1 MNSTR
6 QRPTR
11 ATSQAALGKAIA
23 DNYTDSAGLADL
35 VRSHSL
41 IELMDE
47 SAYVIAAGELGQLVK
62 TMTLVNIFARVLRAA
77 DIYRT
82 AAISSADFGALV
94 RLRDGDPDFEWKSQI
109 HDFHRTHWQLLDNIG
124 AATDVVGLGEVV
136 DSYSI
141 YELDNRISRLNQAR
155 DHVASM
161 RQFTELAQEALREG
175 SSIDLSQLEKSLA
188 LMDRVFVE
196 SDEARDYIATQ
207 FPAATL
213 AMGTIARDFRLGV
226 FDATDQLDA
235 LNTAA
240 LNVGFHMRVIRERVS
255 RDIAY
260 GHLVRTGALEE
271 GKRHG

>member
-11 ATSQAALGKAIA
+11 ATSQEALGKAIA
-23 DNYTDSAGLADL
+23 DHYTDSAGLADL

-62 TMTLVNIFARVLRAA
+62 TKTLVNIFARVLRAA

-82 AAISSADFGALV
+82 AAISSTDFGALV

-109 HDFHRTHWQLLDNIG
+109 HDFHRTHWRLLDSIG
-124 AATDVVGLGEVV
+124 AATDVVGLGEAV

-175 SSIDLSQLEKSLA
+175 SSLDLSQLEKSLA

-196 SDEARDYIATQ
+196 SDEAREYIATQ
-207 FPAATL
+207 FPAATS

-235 LNTAA
+235 LHTAA